1 MSGAVRTPEPAD
13 LEPAL
18 AVLQQVG
25 AAAGRRP
32 SREQLDRWRAE
43 LGAAEAV
50 VVVGELDGRVAGLAV
65 GRLSQQQ
72 DGAPDHA
79 ADAVHLSRLAV
90 APAARR
96 RGLGSAVVEGFADE
110 AWRRGARRLVTEVPA
125 DDAAAAG
132 FCAAVGLLPT
142 ARSLPGGA
150 GVEHA
155 AELDPPLR
163 ELRARHP
170 GLRLGQLLKLA
181 GLVDTGAQGK
191 ALLEEGGVAVNGE
204 VEHRRGR
211 QLEDGDVVVAR
222 EQAVRVVLPGPLT

>member
-1 MSGAVRTPEPAD
+1 MSLPVRTADPAD

-18 AVLQQVG
+18 TVLQQAG
-25 AAAGRRP
+25 AAVGRRP
-32 SREQLDRWRAE
+32 SRAELDRWRAE
-43 LGAAEAV
+43 LTAAEAV

-65 GRLSQQQ
+65 GRLS
-72 DGAPDHA
+72 PL
-79 ADAVHLSRLAV
+79 AVHLHRLEV

-110 AWRRGARRLVTEVPA
+110 AWRRGARRLLAEVPA
-125 DDAAAAG
+125 DDGAAAE

-142 ARSLPGGA
+142 GRTVPGSGA
-150 GVEHA
+150 FEHA

-163 ELRARHP
+163 EVRARQP

-222 EQAVRVVLPGPLT
+222 EQAVRVVLPPPLT